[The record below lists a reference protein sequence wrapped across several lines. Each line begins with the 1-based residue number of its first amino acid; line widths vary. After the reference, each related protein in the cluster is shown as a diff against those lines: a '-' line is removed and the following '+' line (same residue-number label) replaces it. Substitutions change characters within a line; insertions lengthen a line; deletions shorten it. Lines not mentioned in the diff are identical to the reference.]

1 MLLIRTG
8 WSSFGAVEGIGLQ
21 HQPLAVT
28 MAFELP
34 GSNVMGGFYQVSIAG
49 KGND

>member
-1 MLLIRTG
+1 MLLIWTG

-28 MAFELP
+28 MAFDLL
-34 GSNVMGGFYQVSIAG
+34 GNDIMGGFYQVSIAG